1 VDNLSA
7 EASKL
12 SLRGRLSREEEPDIE
27 ACSRSEETEHRKDD
41 DEYAPR
47 LVLMLVMHFY
57 GAFDYDYSVVALF
70 LSRS

>member
-1 VDNLSA
+1 MDNLSA

-12 SLRGRLSREEEPDIE
+12 SLRGRLSREDEPDIE
-27 ACSRSEETEHRKDD
+27 ACSRSEETEHRKD